1 MKYLP
6 SKEKI
11 KGVCKIGV
19 ISVLILSSCI
29 ISGAVL
35 QMKYFPAPVKTITV
49 TKQLP
54 FCPLNDEMIVMA
66 SYIKKKNSA
75 SPTTIIAKIA
85 YETIVVSKRKHL
97 PPELILSII
106 QTESNFDPYAISS
119 KSARGLMQVLTT
131 ECGEVIDTNYIH
143 DVGYNIEC
151 GTCILVDKLEKSK
164 GDLNVALFNY
174 VGRDGTNVKESGYV
188 DKVYR
193 GIGEYVLFKNSI
205 TLAEAKT
212 IVFKADIAQEK

>member
-1 MKYLP
+1 MKF

-11 KGVCKIGV
+11 KKECWKVFLILVTMSSC
-19 ISVLILSSCI
+19 VLI
-29 ISGAVL
+29 GAIL
-35 QMKYFPAPVKTITV
+35 QMQYFPTPVKTVTV

-54 FCPLNDEMIVMA
+54 FCPLNDDMIVMA

-85 YETIVVSKRKHL
+85 YETILISKKKHL

-119 KSARGLMQVLTT
+119 KSARGLMQVLTS

-143 DVGYNIEC
+143 DIGYNIEC
-151 GTCILVDKLEKSK
+151 GTCILVDKLEKGK
-164 GDLNVALFNY
+164 GDLNIALFNY

-205 TLAEAKT
+205 TLAEAKE
-212 IVFKADIAQEK
+212 IVFKADIAQER